1 MKKIQFTCI
10 LLCLFLVEPGE
21 NAWSQWHL
29 DTPTPAEMQAHDQ
42 PYIILQNEIEN
53 KLCNSDWGIDNN
65 SFSLFKDNPD
75 SKEVVRGKNIHY
87 FDLSRWEGDCEI
99 RLKQTSPLY
108 EAIIDSLKKVNA
120 RLDSNMHTG
129 LTLQDAMADATKNG
143 GKIPAKDQAVL
154 DKKGIIEKK
163 CMKDM
168 ALLGNAQQFAQF
180 SLSINENWAD
190 DEKTAAGSFAAG
202 SVKSLNIPGVQQAVL
217 SIEPPD
223 ENQPDTTYRAT
234 LYIGNWPKPDR
245 NKMLPFHFKYN
256 TSYGWSDKQHSGPPV
271 IENFKIFVQSYH
283 YNWLMKSLNSIDWTK
298 LDKLI
303 KST

>member
-1 MKKIQFTCI
+1 MKKILFTGI
-10 LLCLFLVEPGE
+10 LLCLFLIEPGK
-21 NAWSQWHL
+21 NAFSQWYL

-42 PYIILQNEIEN
+42 PYIILQNEIQQ
-53 KLCNSDWGIDNN
+53 KLCNSDWSIDNN
-65 SFSLFKDNPD
+65 SFSIFKDNPD
-75 SKEVVRGKNIHY
+75 SREVVRGKNIYY

-108 EAIIDSLKKVNA
+108 KAIIDSLKKVNA
-120 RLDSNMHTG
+120 RLDSNIHTG
-129 LTLQDAMADATKNG
+129 LTLQEATADAMKNG
-143 GKIPAKDQAVL
+143 GKIPAKDQAIL
-154 DKKGIIEKK
+154 DKKGIIQKK

-180 SLSINENWAD
+180 SLSINENWT
-190 DEKTAAGSFAAG
+190 DEKKGDAI
-202 SVKSLNIPGVQQAVL
+202 KPLLLPGVQQAVL
-217 SIEPPD
+217 SIGFPN
-223 ENQPDTTYRAT
+223 ENQPDTTYQAT
-234 LYIGNWPKPDR
+234 LYIGNWPKPDMH
-245 NKMLPFHFKYN
+245 KMLPFHFKYN
-256 TSYGWSDKQHSGPPV
+256 TSYGWADKQHSGPPV